1 VQLGFDPI
9 DVVFLVQDE
18 MLEQLA
24 ARVVVNLEAGLYAWL
39 ENG

>member
-1 VQLGFDPI
+1 LGFDPI
-9 DVVFLVQDE
+9 DVVFLVEDE
-18 MLEQLA
+18 MFEQLP